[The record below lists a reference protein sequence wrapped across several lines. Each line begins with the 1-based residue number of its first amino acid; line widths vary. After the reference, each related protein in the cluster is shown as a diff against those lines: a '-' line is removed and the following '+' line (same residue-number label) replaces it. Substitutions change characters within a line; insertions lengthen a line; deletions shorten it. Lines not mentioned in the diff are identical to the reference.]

1 MAEKIYHRRL
11 AASHTT
17 AKIASIEIKET
28 ESSISINGVQVP
40 NSYKDID
47 LTRYIARLV
56 SNKHGTS
63 NKGKTNCSYLYGK
76 DIEEQLLVDS
86 WLSFVVDDEKKNQVE
101 KLQYLDKSLSATST
115 TSKYLVGTTLTI
127 ADIVVFCWLENLQ
140 DKKAICV
147 SNKLT
152 HVERWSQFISS
163 LPSFKNAED
172 KNQSQTKNSNPD
184 TKEQGKFV
192 ELPGAELGKVVVRFP
207 PEASGYLHIGHAK
220 AALLN
225 QYYQEQFK
233 GRLVMRFDDTN
244 PAKEKE
250 DYEKVILEDVKLL
263 EIKPDVFSY
272 TSNYF
277 DKMISLC
284 EQMLKKRMVYVDD
297 TDPETMKQEREKRI
311 ESKNRNNSVDKN
323 VKLWNEML
331 SATPTGLKCCVRAKI
346 DMLSD
351 NGCMRDPA
359 IYRCKPET
367 HPRTGNKYKVYPTY
381 DFACPIVDSL
391 EGVTH
396 ALRTTEYADRD
407 QQYYWF
413 CDALELNPRPYV
425 WSYSR
430 LNMTNTVLSKRKLT
444 WFVDEGLV
452 DGWDDPRMPTVRG
465 VLRRGMQ
472 VEALRQFIIAQGS
485 SRTVVTMEW
494 DKIWSIN
501 KRIVDPVAPRHT
513 TVELNASVPVYV
525 EDVKEPYVIKNVQ
538 RHPKNP
544 DLGTKDVWITPTL
557 LIDYVD
563 AEGLA
568 SSGVGAKVTFINWG
582 NVIVT
587 KINKNSSGKIE
598 SINIK
603 TALNDTDYKK
613 TTKLTWLP
621 KIVPAENK
629 SSDVPALVP
638 CFCVFFNHL
647 ISKPV
652 LAKDEDFKQYV
663 SDLEDLS
670 SCKTRLEVPML
681 GDPELRNVK
690 KGQVIQL
697 QRRPGYFICDTPYQ
711 PFSIHTS
718 KECPVIL
725 FSVPDGHTKQQ
736 ATVSSGNSAAS
747 EKKSNQAQTPNC
759 ANTTNQENEL
769 YTRVTEQGDKVRQ
782 LKSSGASKDAVSEA
796 VKALL
801 ALKAEYK
808 QASGKDYQ
816 PNQPP
821 AKSAPTPPTNAPS
834 TTNQEEQLYARVTE
848 QGDKVRQLK
857 SSGASKD
864 AVSEAVKALLAL
876 KAEYKQASG
885 KDYQPNQPPAK
896 SAPTQPTNAPSTTNQ
911 EEQLYA
917 RVTEQGDKV
926 RQLKSSG
933 ASKDAVSEAVKA
945 LLALKA
951 EYKQASGKD
960 YQPNQPPVK
969 SAPTQ
974 PTNVPSTT
982 NQEEQLYA
990 RVTEQ
995 GDKVRQLKSSGASKD
1010 AVSEAV
1016 KALLALKAEY
1026 KQAAGKD
1033 YQPNQPPAK
1042 SAPTQPTNVPS
1053 TTNQEEQLY
1062 ARVTEQGDKVRQLK
1076 SSGASKDAVSEAVKA
1091 LLALKAEYKQAA
1103 GKDYQP
1109 NQPPAKSAPTQPTNV
1124 PSTTNQEEQ
1133 LYARVTEQGDKVR
1146 QLKSSGASKDAVS
1159 EAVKALLALKAEYKS
1174 TVGKEYQA
1182 GAQTSKPQSA
1192 PPSQKNVGKSDKKG
1206 DKKVDQKKKQ
1216 EKSTASVNAS
1226 EAGVKKI
1233 TRLGLEAK
1241 KFVDL
1246 PDWYSQ
1252 VLTKGEMIEYYDVS
1266 GCYVLRP
1273 WSFGIWEQ
1281 LQKWFDNVIKRQLG
1295 VRNCYFPI
1303 FVSKAVLEKEKA
1315 HIEDFAPEVAWVT
1328 KSGDTELQ
1336 EHIAIRPTS
1345 ETVMY
1350 PAFAKWIQSYRDLPL
1365 KLNQWNNVVRWEFKH
1380 PQPFLRTREFL
1391 WQEGHHAYATQD
1403 EAERDVLKVL
1413 DFYKQVYEDLLAV
1426 PVVPGKKTEKEK
1438 FAGGVF
1444 TTTVEAYVPAS
1455 GRAIQAATSHYLG
1468 TNFARMFD
1476 VQFEH
1481 PDTHQPE
1488 YAHQISYGMTTRTIG
1503 VMVMVHGD
1511 DRGLLLPPKVATVQ
1525 VIIVPCGVGAST
1537 EPSVKDRL
1545 LNLCDSVKNA
1555 LLGDQDPVP
1564 SPNSIRAE
1572 TDLRDN
1578 YSPGWKFNHWELK
1591 GVPLRIEIGPK
1602 DMEAGRVIAIRRDT
1616 SEKIEVSLGKEGD
1629 LDSGFPKKIQDILDR
1644 VQSSMLEKARNEMNA
1659 KMVVCKDWSKF
1670 CPLLDSKHILLI
1682 PFCGRPPCEDLIKKD
1697 SAKDTVVEQSSV
1709 EGSQEQSTATMGAK
1723 SLCIPYQQPKEPE
1736 NQIGPKTLCLHPE
1749 CGQPAA
1755 AFTLF
1760 GRSY

>member
-951 EYKQASGKD
+951 EYKQA
-960 YQPNQPPVK
+960 
-969 SAPTQ
+969 
-974 PTNVPSTT
+974 
-982 NQEEQLYA
+982 
-990 RVTEQ
+990 
-995 GDKVRQLKSSGASKD
+995 
-1010 AVSEAV
+1010 
-1016 KALLALKAEY
+1016 
-1026 KQAAGKD
+1026 AGKD

>member
-56 SNKHGTS
+56 SNKQGTS

-233 GRLVMRFDDTN
+233 GRLIMRFDDTN

-284 EQMLKKRMVYVDD
+284 EQMLKKGMAYVDD

-587 KINKNSSGKIE
+587 KIDKNSSGKIE

-736 ATVSSGNSAAS
+736 ATVSSSNSAAS

-769 YTRVTEQGDKVRQ
+769 YTRVTDQGDKVRQ
-782 LKSSGASKDAVSEA
+782 LKSSGASKDV
-796 VKALL
+796 
-801 ALKAEYK
+801 
-808 QASGKDYQ
+808 
-816 PNQPP
+816 
-821 AKSAPTPPTNAPS
+821 
-834 TTNQEEQLYARVTE
+834 
-848 QGDKVRQLK
+848 
-857 SSGASKD
+857 
-864 AVSEAVKALLAL
+864 
-876 KAEYKQASG
+876 
-885 KDYQPNQPPAK
+885 
-896 SAPTQPTNAPSTTNQ
+896 
-911 EEQLYA
+911 
-917 RVTEQGDKV
+917 
-926 RQLKSSG
+926 
-933 ASKDAVSEAVKA
+933 VSEAVKA

>member
-56 SNKHGTS
+56 SNKQGTS

-233 GRLVMRFDDTN
+233 GRLIMRFDDTN

-284 EQMLKKRMVYVDD
+284 EQMLKKGMAYVDD

-587 KINKNSSGKIE
+587 KIDKNSSGKIE

-736 ATVSSGNSAAS
+736 ATVSSSNSAAS

-769 YTRVTEQGDKVRQ
+769 YTRVTDQGDKVRQ
-782 LKSSGASKDAVSEA
+782 LKSSGASKDV
-796 VKALL
+796 
-801 ALKAEYK
+801 
-808 QASGKDYQ
+808 
-816 PNQPP
+816 
-821 AKSAPTPPTNAPS
+821 
-834 TTNQEEQLYARVTE
+834 
-848 QGDKVRQLK
+848 
-857 SSGASKD
+857 
-864 AVSEAVKALLAL
+864 VSEAVKALLAL

>member
-56 SNKHGTS
+56 SNKQGTS

-233 GRLVMRFDDTN
+233 GRLIMRFDDTN

-284 EQMLKKRMVYVDD
+284 EQMLKKGMAYVDD

-587 KINKNSSGKIE
+587 KIDKNSSGKIE

-736 ATVSSGNSAAS
+736 ATVSSSNSAAS

-769 YTRVTEQGDKVRQ
+769 YTRVTDQGDKVRQ
-782 LKSSGASKDAVSEA
+782 LKSSGASKDVVSEA

-821 AKSAPTPPTNAPS
+821 AKSASTQPTNVPS

-876 KAEYKQASG
+876 KAEYKQA
-885 KDYQPNQPPAK
+885 A
-896 SAPTQPTNAPSTTNQ
+896 
-911 EEQLYA
+911 
-917 RVTEQGDKV
+917 
-926 RQLKSSG
+926 
-933 ASKDAVSEAVKA
+933 
-945 LLALKA
+945 
-951 EYKQASGKD
+951 GKD

>member
-951 EYKQASGKD
+951 EYKQAAGKD
-960 YQPNQPPVK
+960 YQPNQPPAK
-969 SAPTQ
+969 SASTQ

-1026 KQAAGKD
+1026 KQA
-1033 YQPNQPPAK
+1033 
-1042 SAPTQPTNVPS
+1042 S
-1053 TTNQEEQLY
+1053 
-1062 ARVTEQGDKVRQLK
+1062 
-1076 SSGASKDAVSEAVKA
+1076 
-1091 LLALKAEYKQAA
+1091 

>member
-56 SNKHGTS
+56 SNKQGTS

-233 GRLVMRFDDTN
+233 GRLIMRFDDTN

-284 EQMLKKRMVYVDD
+284 EQMLKKGMAYVDD

-587 KINKNSSGKIE
+587 KIDKNSSGKIE

-736 ATVSSGNSAAS
+736 ATVSSSNSAAS

-769 YTRVTEQGDKVRQ
+769 YTRVTDQGDKVRQ
-782 LKSSGASKDAVSEA
+782 LKSSGASKDVVSEA

-808 QASGKDYQ
+808 QAS
-816 PNQPP
+816 
-821 AKSAPTPPTNAPS
+821 
-834 TTNQEEQLYARVTE
+834 
-848 QGDKVRQLK
+848 
-857 SSGASKD
+857 
-864 AVSEAVKALLAL
+864 
-876 KAEYKQASG
+876 
-885 KDYQPNQPPAK
+885 
-896 SAPTQPTNAPSTTNQ
+896 
-911 EEQLYA
+911 
-917 RVTEQGDKV
+917 
-926 RQLKSSG
+926 
-933 ASKDAVSEAVKA
+933 
-945 LLALKA
+945 
-951 EYKQASGKD
+951 
-960 YQPNQPPVK
+960 
-969 SAPTQ
+969 
-974 PTNVPSTT
+974 
-982 NQEEQLYA
+982 
-990 RVTEQ
+990 
-995 GDKVRQLKSSGASKD
+995 
-1010 AVSEAV
+1010 
-1016 KALLALKAEY
+1016 
-1026 KQAAGKD
+1026 GKD

>member
-951 EYKQASGKD
+951 EYKQAAGKD

-974 PTNVPSTT
+974 PTN
-982 NQEEQLYA
+982 A
-990 RVTEQ
+990 
-995 GDKVRQLKSSGASKD
+995 
-1010 AVSEAV
+1010 
-1016 KALLALKAEY
+1016 
-1026 KQAAGKD
+1026 
-1033 YQPNQPPAK
+1033 
-1042 SAPTQPTNVPS
+1042 PS

>member
-56 SNKHGTS
+56 SNKQGTS

-233 GRLVMRFDDTN
+233 GRLIMRFDDTN

-284 EQMLKKRMVYVDD
+284 EQMLKKGMAYVDD

-587 KINKNSSGKIE
+587 KIDKNSSGKIE

-736 ATVSSGNSAAS
+736 ATVSSSNSAAS

-769 YTRVTEQGDKVRQ
+769 YTRVTDQGDKVRQ
-782 LKSSGASKDAVSEA
+782 LKSSGASKDVVSEA

-821 AKSAPTPPTNAPS
+821 AKSAS
-834 TTNQEEQLYARVTE
+834 
-848 QGDKVRQLK
+848 
-857 SSGASKD
+857 
-864 AVSEAVKALLAL
+864 
-876 KAEYKQASG
+876 
-885 KDYQPNQPPAK
+885 
-896 SAPTQPTNAPSTTNQ
+896 TQPTNVPSTTNQ

>member
-56 SNKHGTS
+56 SNKQGTS

-233 GRLVMRFDDTN
+233 GRLIMRFDDTN

-284 EQMLKKRMVYVDD
+284 EQMLKKGMAYVDD

-587 KINKNSSGKIE
+587 KIDKNSSGKIE

-736 ATVSSGNSAAS
+736 ATVSSSNSAAS

-769 YTRVTEQGDKVRQ
+769 YTRVTDQGDKVRQ
-782 LKSSGASKDAVSEA
+782 LKSSGASKDVVSEA

-808 QASGKDYQ
+808 QAS
-816 PNQPP
+816 
-821 AKSAPTPPTNAPS
+821 
-834 TTNQEEQLYARVTE
+834 
-848 QGDKVRQLK
+848 
-857 SSGASKD
+857 
-864 AVSEAVKALLAL
+864 
-876 KAEYKQASG
+876 
-885 KDYQPNQPPAK
+885 
-896 SAPTQPTNAPSTTNQ
+896 
-911 EEQLYA
+911 
-917 RVTEQGDKV
+917 
-926 RQLKSSG
+926 
-933 ASKDAVSEAVKA
+933 
-945 LLALKA
+945 
-951 EYKQASGKD
+951 
-960 YQPNQPPVK
+960 
-969 SAPTQ
+969 
-974 PTNVPSTT
+974 
-982 NQEEQLYA
+982 
-990 RVTEQ
+990 
-995 GDKVRQLKSSGASKD
+995 
-1010 AVSEAV
+1010 
-1016 KALLALKAEY
+1016 
-1026 KQAAGKD
+1026 
-1033 YQPNQPPAK
+1033 
-1042 SAPTQPTNVPS
+1042 
-1053 TTNQEEQLY
+1053 
-1062 ARVTEQGDKVRQLK
+1062 
-1076 SSGASKDAVSEAVKA
+1076 
-1091 LLALKAEYKQAA
+1091 

>member
-56 SNKHGTS
+56 SNKQGTS

-233 GRLVMRFDDTN
+233 GRLIMRFDDTN

-284 EQMLKKRMVYVDD
+284 EQMLKKGMAYVDD

-587 KINKNSSGKIE
+587 KIDKNSSGKIE

-736 ATVSSGNSAAS
+736 ATVSSSNSAAS

-769 YTRVTEQGDKVRQ
+769 YTRVTDQGDKVRQ
-782 LKSSGASKDAVSEA
+782 LKSSGASKDV
-796 VKALL
+796 
-801 ALKAEYK
+801 
-808 QASGKDYQ
+808 
-816 PNQPP
+816 
-821 AKSAPTPPTNAPS
+821 
-834 TTNQEEQLYARVTE
+834 
-848 QGDKVRQLK
+848 
-857 SSGASKD
+857 
-864 AVSEAVKALLAL
+864 VSEAVKALLAL

-951 EYKQASGKD
+951 EYKQAAGKD

>member
-56 SNKHGTS
+56 SNKQGTS

-233 GRLVMRFDDTN
+233 GRLIMRFDDTN

-284 EQMLKKRMVYVDD
+284 EQMLKKGMAYVDD

-587 KINKNSSGKIE
+587 KIDKNSSGKIE

-736 ATVSSGNSAAS
+736 ATVSSSNSAAS

-769 YTRVTEQGDKVRQ
+769 YTRVTDQGDKVRQ
-782 LKSSGASKDAVSEA
+782 LKSSGASKDVVSEA

-821 AKSAPTPPTNAPS
+821 AKSAS
-834 TTNQEEQLYARVTE
+834 
-848 QGDKVRQLK
+848 
-857 SSGASKD
+857 
-864 AVSEAVKALLAL
+864 
-876 KAEYKQASG
+876 
-885 KDYQPNQPPAK
+885 
-896 SAPTQPTNAPSTTNQ
+896 
-911 EEQLYA
+911 
-917 RVTEQGDKV
+917 
-926 RQLKSSG
+926 
-933 ASKDAVSEAVKA
+933 
-945 LLALKA
+945 
-951 EYKQASGKD
+951 
-960 YQPNQPPVK
+960 
-969 SAPTQ
+969 TQ